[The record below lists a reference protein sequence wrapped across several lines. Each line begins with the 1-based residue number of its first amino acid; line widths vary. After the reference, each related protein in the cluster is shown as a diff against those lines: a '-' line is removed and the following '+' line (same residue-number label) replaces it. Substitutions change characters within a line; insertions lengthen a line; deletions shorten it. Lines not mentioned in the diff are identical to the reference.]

1 MRLFIHDIDPELYLD
16 LIEARFPDL
25 EISTRTSY
33 EGVDVAVERARPQ
46 FVLTQVFA
54 GLPYPRQPILACED
68 LEWLHVIGAGID
80 HLAPWDPARITVTS
94 SATVQ
99 ANAMAQYAL
108 GGLFSF
114 NFHFPDYLHEQAE
127 RRWVPRP
134 VISATGKTLLV
145 VGLGAIGRVVAR
157 RAGTMGF
164 KVIGVRRR
172 AEAIDDVEQV
182 FGTEDLHHALGLAD
196 AVLITAPLT
205 DATRNLIDATAFAAM
220 KPDTVFINMARGPIV
235 DEPSL
240 VAALREGR
248 LRGAVLDVFETE
260 PLAADSPLWALD
272 NVILTPHVSS
282 VFEGWEREA
291 VELFCDNL
299 EHRLGGEPMANVITP

>member
-25 EISTRTSY
+25 EISTHTSY
-33 EGVDVAVERARPQ
+33 EGVDVAVEKARPQ

-68 LEWLHVIGAGID
+68 LEWLHFMGAGID
-80 HLAPWDPARITVTS
+80 HLAPWDPERITVTN

-114 NFHFPDYLHEQAE
+114 NFYFPDYLHEQAE

-145 VGLGAIGRVVAR
+145 VGLGA
-157 RAGTMGF
+157 MGL

-172 AEAIDDVEQV
+172 AEAIDDIEQV

-260 PLAADSPLWALD
+260 PLPADSPLWALD